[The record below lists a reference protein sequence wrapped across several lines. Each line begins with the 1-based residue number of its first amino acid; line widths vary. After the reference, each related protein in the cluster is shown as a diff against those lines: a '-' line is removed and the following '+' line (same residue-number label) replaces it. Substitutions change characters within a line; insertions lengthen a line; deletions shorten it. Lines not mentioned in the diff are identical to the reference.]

1 MATARFDFHGPT
13 FQIAWA
19 VRGAAEQDQNEAWEF
34 SRIGGWPAR
43 MLRSIENIPRALS
56 ASLTMPC
63 VGRVGSQSVREI
75 CFRRWLV
82 VELRTLAVA
91 KRSDPACRL
100 AWQFCSAPAAYRL
113 GEFSPAYATY
123 VSVNLAPVLANASG
137 AADMRRQGCR
147 FASYSSWSSGCPW
160 GSTCTSDLF
169 PPVTTWAS

>member
-19 VRGAAEQDQNEAWEF
+19 GRGAAEQDENEAWEF

-43 MLRSIENIPRALS
+43 MLRSIENSPRPLS

-91 KRSDPACRL
+91 KRSDPAWRL
-100 AWQFCSAPAAYRL
+100 ARQFCSAPAPYRL
-113 GEFSPAYATY
+113 GEFSPAYPTY
-123 VSVNLAPVLANASG
+123 VSVNLCAGSCERIWR
-137 AADMRRQGCR
+137 RRQCGVR
-147 FASYSSWSSGCPW
+147 DA
-160 GSTCTSDLF
+160 GSRPILHGPAVVPGG
-169 PPVTTWAS
+169 PPALLIVFRP